1 MGFFNIIDPVLNAIF
16 APLLKI
22 PSFFGIMVVSLLVT
36 FIITIIYKYTTD
48 QELLKSVKDKQKKLQ
63 EEMKKNRDNPKKLM
77 KLQREAM
84 SSSMEMMRE
93 SFKSMLYTF
102 IPILILFGWIA
113 THFAF
118 APISVNEQFNMT
130 VILEK
135 DLKNNIK
142 INTPEGL
149 KLLSN
154 NNIEFNE
161 KKAEFTL
168 QAEKEGIY
176 NVTFIYN
183 NITYDKRVVVG
194 PLDSN
199 LKDKKM
205 KHSPIDY
212 IYGSNEGYIPSG
224 DIYYITIQYDKIQPF
239 GKLSI
244 FGWEPKWL
252 GTYIIFSLVFSIL
265 LRKVMNV
272 Y

>member
-1 MGFFNIIDPVLNAIF
+1 MGFFNIIDPFLNAVF
-16 APLLKI
+16 SPLLKI
-22 PSFFGIMVVSLLVT
+22 PSIFGIMIVSLLVT

-48 QELLKSVKDKQKKLQ
+48 QQLLKSVKENQKKLQ

-118 APISVNEQFNMT
+118 APLTIGQEFNVSVYA
-130 VILEK
+130 
-135 DLKNNIK
+135 KNTANGLVT
-142 INTPEGL
+142 INTPDGL
-149 KLLSN
+149 KLISN
-154 NNIEFNE
+154 KEVNFTEG
-161 KKAEFTL
+161 KATFVLNT
-168 QAEKEGIY
+168 EKEGIY
-176 NVTFIYN
+176 NLTFKHN
-183 NITYDKRVVVG
+183 NEVYDKKVVVG

-205 KHSPIDY
+205 KKTWIDY
-212 IYGSNEGYIPSG
+212 IYGSNEGYMVSG
-224 DIYYITIQYDKIQPF
+224 EVYQIEVKYSKIQPF
-239 GKLSI
+239 GDFSL
-244 FGWEPKWL
+244 FGWHPKWL
-252 GTYIIFSLVFSIL
+252 GTYIIFSLVFSIV